1 MRTEGKERAARWF
14 CSMWGEYI
22 KNIEISEKNIEN
34 LVKKLPILLRTE
46 EKERAA
52 RWFCPM
58 WGQMIRSLQS
68 LHVWLSGSR
77 GVLCQ
82 GPKPIFCMQPV
93 WGLNHVFWILYF
105 PRDCILST
113 GPQKFRNYR
122 LLSNENKEKLTRWR
136 ERCVEDRCPM
146 IVWCCPCP
154 SVICSF

>member
-1 MRTEGKERAARWF
+1 MG
-14 CSMWGEYI
+14 
-22 KNIEISEKNIEN
+22 
-34 LVKKLPILLRTE
+34 V
-46 EKERAA
+46 KERAA

-82 GPKPIFCMQPV
+82 G
-93 WGLNHVFWILYF
+93 L
-105 PRDCILST
+105 ILSYFHT
-113 GPQKFRNYR
+113 INRSTNISKVLTTLSSSDCQAPAEFSVKVSNLSFVCNLSEVWTMWFEFFTFKDRIPSAGQQIFRNY
-122 LLSNENKEKLTRWR
+122 LLSFENKEILTRWR
-136 ERCVEDRCPM
+136 GRCVEDRCPM